1 MRSLKGRDGFTLIEL
16 LVVIAIIAIL
26 AAILMPVFAR
36 AREKARQASCLSN
49 LKQWGTAA
57 MMYTQDYDERL
68 PAVTCSDVFGTN
80 PWCTGPFNYLVPWPL
95 SLQPYL
101 KNFQVGVCPSDPD
114 KATFSKC
121 GVGGGNYDEILVAL
135 GWPGARR
142 GMLPQECAQIF
153 PLSYSSNYFLSG
165 TIVGGGLGGISLA
178 RIKAPA
184 KIVFMTD
191 YGKGTAPWSATVYGT
206 FYAIPGYNTNSR
218 FRASSR
224 HSEGRVWNF
233 CDGHAKWVKDEFGA
247 NDAATQ
253 AAYRQKGV
261 LWNPDE
267 E

>member
-1 MRSLKGRDGFTLIEL
+1 MRSLKGRGGFTLIEL

-68 PAVTCSDVFGTN
+68 PAVTCSDVFGTS
-80 PWCTGPFNYLVPWPL
+80 PWCTGRFNNLLPWAL

-121 GVGGGNYDEILVAL
+121 GVGAGNYDEILVTL
-135 GWPGARR
+135 RWPGARR

-153 PLSYSSNYFLSG
+153 PLSYSTNYFLSG
-165 TIVGGGLGGISLA
+165 TIVGGGVGGISLA
-178 RIKAPA
+178 TIKSPA

-191 YGKGTAPWSATVYGT
+191 YGKGTAPWSTTVYGT

-233 CDGHAKWVKDEFGA
+233 CDGHAKWVKDAFGA
-247 NDAATQ
+247 TDAETQ
-253 AAYRQKGV
+253 RAYRQRGIEWDPRV
-261 LWNPDE
+261 D
-267 E
+267 